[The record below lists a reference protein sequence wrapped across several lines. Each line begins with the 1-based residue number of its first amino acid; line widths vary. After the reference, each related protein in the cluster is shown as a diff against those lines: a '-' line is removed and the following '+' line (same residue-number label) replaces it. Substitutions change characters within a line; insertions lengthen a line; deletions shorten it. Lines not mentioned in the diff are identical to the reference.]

1 MFLHH
6 AFLRVSIKN
15 TSIGKIGFTEEQ
27 KQSDSWK
34 QNNLLS
40 VSSFIKGLQR
50 GINFPKYGC
59 FAEMVHFSFKNGR
72 IEGMGRLKKFC
83 FVCGLVGSIL

>member
-1 MFLHH
+1 MYSEFHVNMRAVFSLYITNWCYEYNEILSFLSSQCKVFLYH

-27 KQSDSWK
+27 NQSDSWK

-40 VSSFIKGLQR
+40 VSSFIKGL
-50 GINFPKYGC
+50 
-59 FAEMVHFSFKNGR
+59 
-72 IEGMGRLKKFC
+72 
-83 FVCGLVGSIL
+83 